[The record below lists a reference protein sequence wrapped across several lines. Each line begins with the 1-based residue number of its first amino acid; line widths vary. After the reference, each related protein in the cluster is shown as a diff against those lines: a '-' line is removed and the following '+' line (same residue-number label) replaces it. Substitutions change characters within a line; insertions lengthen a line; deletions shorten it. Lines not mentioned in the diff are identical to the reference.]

1 MSRGRK
7 LVKVDDVRRY
17 PFRCDRCGRRYR
29 GHGDWNVTLAGG
41 VIVGALCPDCQ
52 NTEEHL
58 EAAINEATLSYD
70 HDELGRITSCIQA
83 GDQETQ
89 VNPAT
94 GRPWTLKDA
103 VAAALPTSKFTST
116 LCR

>member
-58 EAAINEATLSYD
+58 EAAINEATLF
-70 HDELGRITSCIQA
+70 L
-83 GDQETQ
+83 
-89 VNPAT
+89 
-94 GRPWTLKDA
+94 RP
-103 VAAALPTSKFTST
+103 
-116 LCR
+116 R